1 MDFGEQ
7 GKFRLSHV
15 QFDAK
20 FMKGVTCSAIPST
33 TSCVKCL
40 FSRREKEL
48 NRPCQ
53 CDTNLTT
60 GTQALSL
67 LPPNA
72 TLSTAQNTCS
82 YCTLSLTE
90 SLTGSLS
97 NADSDGND
105 NENSNR
111 PIQDQM
117 IKTTALHVIHTFFS
131 YFPSFFLFFLHF
143 LTFAARLRRE
153 NS

>member
-60 GTQALSL
+60 GTQAVSL

-82 YCTLSLTE
+82 YCTLRLTE
-90 SLTGSLS
+90 RLTGSLS
-97 NADSDGND
+97 NDDSDGND
-105 NENSNR
+105 NENGNR
-111 PIQDQM
+111 PIGGFMQSRETQ
-117 IKTTALHVIHTFFS
+117 IQGSKLRPIRSHLRLNFFICD
-131 YFPSFFLFFLHF
+131 
-143 LTFAARLRRE
+143 
-153 NS
+153 